1 MTIPP
6 LPPRPDTIQRYLDE
20 RYLAEI
26 AVTRQEI
33 ESMWLKAEC
42 SAADARLPGLSLDGQ
57 IKMAYDAQMQMAA
70 SLLWVRGFRTVQS
83 DKSHHFRL
91 IDSVRVFAQT
101 EGNVELQRAMQ
112 KLDELRQD
120 RSHAVYEHDPAT
132 PEEAAVMLANL
143 EVLHP
148 RAHQSLGAL
157 LVNLPQQTPP
167 TVPATPRANLKRG
180 RGR

>member
-1 MTIPP
+1 MTIPS
-6 LPPRPDTIQRYLDE
+6 LPPHPDTIQRYLDE

-33 ESMWLKAEC
+33 ASMWLKAEC

-70 SLLWVRGFRTVQS
+70 TLLWVRGFRTVQS

-91 IDSVRVFAQT
+91 IDSVRVFAQAQ
-101 EGNVELQRAMQ
+101 GNVELQRAMQ

-120 RSHAVYEHDPAT
+120 RSQAVYEQDPAT
-132 PEEAAVMLANL
+132 PGEAASMMANL
-143 EVLHP
+143 EVVSSNA
-148 RAHQSLGAL
+148 RQSLDAL

-167 TVPATPRANLKRG
+167 TVRTTPRNNLKRG
-180 RGR
+180 RSR